1 MNYVIKK
8 QQQSRMLGHPI
19 KETPPND
26 VHDSPVSQVDPKIII
41 CELV

>member
-8 QQQSRMLGHPI
+8 KQQQWRMLGHPI

-26 VHDSPVSQVDPKIII
+26 VHDSPVSQVDPKI
-41 CELV
+41 CDLV